1 MPPTPKNEEEERF
14 KRIFADELLEYHFE
28 RVIGKNEDNEKQWR
42 VLLDEH
48 IEPHAEILCDFSN
61 WLLDRGWS
69 KETVEKLFFVAVKE
83 DQQDDADVQQEIPPS
98 QLTMTYIKPDK
109 YKGIKIIAKIVV
121 GLLAIGLV
129 AAIFFIFVK

>member
-1 MPPTPKNEEEERF
+1 MIFSRTEDEKERF
-14 KRIFADELLEYHFE
+14 KRTFAEELLEYHFE
-28 RVIGKNEDNEKQWR
+28 RMIGKNEDNEKQWR

-69 KETVEKLFFVAVKE
+69 KETVEELFFVAVKE
-83 DQQDDADVQQEIPPS
+83 DQQDDTEAQLKITPS

-109 YKGIKIIAKIVV
+109 YKGLKIIAKIVIV
-121 GLLAIGLV
+121 LLAIGLV
-129 AAIFFIFVK
+129 AVIFFTFLR